1 MKYLI
6 FFSILWACLQ
16 GNEVQQGIE
25 LLKQKKY
32 SQASEHLQ
40 QAAESG
46 HPDAIFATAICEV
59 ALGKQEAAALHLEQL
74 ISLPCEHCE
83 QNDIDLAKTPKTPA
97 EAYECRIRVRKVLLK
112 LRNLVEKIVAESVPG
127 LLRKI
132 QAFRQL
138 NPYIDMLARNGLA
151 CCQNQNVESCT
162 EPLVEQLK
170 LWDSEGIVLYEPLPL
185 KPK

>member
-1 MKYLI
+1 MLGMKYLVY
-6 FFSILWACLQ
+6 FALLLSFLQ

-32 SQASEHLQ
+32 SQAREHLE
-40 QAAESG
+40 QAVNAG
-46 HPDAIFATAICEV
+46 HPDALFATAICEV
-59 ALGKQEAAALHLEQL
+59 VLGKQEAAAYHLEQL
-74 ISLPCEHCE
+74 LSIPCEQCE
-83 QNDIDLAKTPKTPA
+83 QNETDLPKTPA
-97 EAYECRIRVRKVLLK
+97 EAYECRIGVRKVLLK

-138 NPYIDMLARNGLA
+138 NPYIDMLERNGMT
-151 CCQNQNVESCT
+151 CCEKQNAESCV

-170 LWDSEGIVLYEPLPL
+170 LWNSEGLPL
-185 KPK
+185 TQK

>member
-1 MKYLI
+1 MYGMRYLI
-6 FFSILWACLQ
+6 LFSILCACLQ
-16 GNEVQQGIE
+16 GNEIQKGIE

-32 SQASEHLQ
+32 SQASEQL
-40 QAAESG
+40 QAAAKSG

-59 ALGKQEAAALHLEQL
+59 VLGKQEAAAYHLEQL
-74 ISLPCEHCE
+74 ICLPCEQCG
-83 QNDIDLAKTPKTPA
+83 QNETDLPNTPQTPA
-97 EAYECRIRVRKVLLK
+97 AAYECRIRVRKVLLK
-112 LRNLVEKIVAESVPG
+112 MRNLVEKIVSESVPG

-170 LWDSEGIVLYEPLPL
+170 LWDSEGLGLVKY
-185 KPK
+185 